1 MKDTFRSIR
10 VKLQAIVVFATV
22 AALVCATL
30 GNIVGNV
37 VSYHHRHVSD
47 VSTTAE
53 LLGRMTAPALQFDD
67 QRLASDN
74 LALLAARPNVRSA
87 AIYSGDDKL
96 FATYVAK
103 GQQSTFPAKIK
114 REKARIDG
122 TALVVTRH
130 IVNDGAVLGT
140 VYLRVG
146 YNLAGI
152 IAGVIGLAMV
162 VGLFA
167 TGIALVLIRRMEKL
181 VTAPIAEVASIAR
194 EVVEQQ
200 DYSRRVAKTTDDE
213 VGELVDSF
221 NDMLAEV
228 ERRTEALQ
236 ASYRDVRREAEE
248 RQLAQQEVMRLN
260 SSLEHR
266 VHQRTADLQRANRE
280 LTEAKAAADQ
290 ANGAKSNFLATMSHE
305 IRTPMNGVIGM
316 IDVLQQ
322 TSLKA
327 HQVEMLD
334 LIRESA
340 FSLLTVIEDILDFS
354 KIESGRLELEQAP
367 FSLREMTENACG
379 MLANLAAKKAVY
391 LTVFVDPAIPA
402 TVIGDAL
409 RLRQVLVNLV
419 SNAIKF
425 SSDRE
430 RPGRVAVR
438 VRMASRSTGTPV
450 AIDLDVIDNGIGI
463 DEPTRARLFTAFS
476 QADTST
482 TRRFGGTG
490 LGLAISRRLVD
501 LMDGTLE
508 LQSKPGHGSTFS
520 VHLSL
525 LPAPREAIDRPAP
538 SLAGL
543 RCVVV
548 GGADEL
554 AADLAAYL
562 ADEGAQTHQA
572 ADVAR
577 TCGLMD
583 VSPPGPWIA
592 VIDTTDPAIN
602 DESLDELKRRAPDY
616 GLRIVALGRGLRPQ
630 SASRNTDVFFVDGN
644 VLTRRRLCR
653 AINLAAGRAPVP
665 TPAPAPAGRR
675 RGELE
680 VPSREDARL
689 AGRLILVAE
698 DDGTN
703 QKVILRQLALL
714 GFAADVASDGRQ
726 ALELWR
732 SGDYGLVLT
741 DLHMPAMDGYEL
753 TAAIRAQERGGQHVP
768 IAALTATALKGESE
782 RCRAAGMDKYL
793 TKPLQLADLRKA
805 LDEMLL
811 LPVPRPVEPSR
822 GASVERSTAAPVDVG
837 VLEDLVGNDPAV
849 ILDLLQGFR
858 DNVGRSAELL
868 KVACSVGDMTT
879 TIEQAHR
886 LKSSA
891 RTVGALVLGAL
902 CEEIETAGKAG
913 ASDTLAQLLPAF
925 ERESDAVNAFLMA
938 FLQSSLRGATG
949 N

>member
-1 MKDTFRSIR
+1 MKNTFRSIR

-22 AALVCATL
+22 AALVCAAL

-37 VSYHHRHVSD
+37 ISYHYRHVSD

-67 QRLASDN
+67 QRLASGN
-74 LALLAARPNVRSA
+74 LALLAARPDVRSA
-87 AIYSGDDKL
+87 AIYTADNRL
-96 FATYVAK
+96 FATYAAK
-103 GQQSTFPAKIK
+103 GQQANFPA
-114 REKARIDG
+114 RIGPDGAHIVG
-122 TALVVTRH
+122 TALVVTRQ
-130 IVNDGAVLGT
+130 IVDDGTVLGT

-146 YNLAGI
+146 YNLGGI
-152 IAGVIGLAMV
+152 IARAIGLAML

-181 VTAPIAEVASIAR
+181 VTAPIAAVASIAR

-228 ERRTEALQ
+228 ERRTAALQ
-236 ASYRDVRREAEE
+236 ASNRDVRREAEE

-260 SSLEHR
+260 SSLEQR
-266 VHQRTADLQRANRE
+266 VHERTSDLQRANRE
-280 LTEAKAAADQ
+280 LIAAKAAADQ
-290 ANGAKSNFLATMSHE
+290 ANGAKSSFLATMSHE

-322 TSLKA
+322 TNLKG

-340 FSLLTVIEDILDFS
+340 FSLLAVIEDILDFS

-367 FSLREMTENACG
+367 FSLREMAENACG
-379 MLANLAAKKAVY
+379 MLANLALKKAVY
-391 LTVFVDPAIPA
+391 LTVFVEPAIPA

-425 SSDRE
+425 SSGRE
-430 RPGRVAVR
+430 LPGRVAVR
-438 VRMASRSTGTPV
+438 IRLASDSTDTHV
-450 AIDLDVIDNGIGI
+450 AVDLDVIDNGIGI
-463 DEPTRARLFTAFS
+463 DESTRARLFTAFS

-490 LGLAISRRLVD
+490 LGLAISHRLVD

-508 LQSKPGHGSTFS
+508 LQSEPGNGSTFS
-520 VHLSL
+520 VHLVL
-525 LPAPREAIDRPAP
+525 LRAQGEAIARPAP
-538 SLAGL
+538 ELVGL
-543 RCVVV
+543 RCMVV

-554 AADLAAYL
+554 AADLVACL

-572 ADVAR
+572 TDVAQA
-577 TCGLMD
+577 CSLMGAL
-583 VSPPGPWIA
+583 PPGQWIG

-602 DESLDELKRRAPDY
+602 DESLRALKRRGSEH
-616 GLRIVALGRGLRPQ
+616 GLRFVAIGRGLHQKNRT
-630 SASRNTDVFFVDGN
+630 RDTGVVFVDAN

-665 TPAPAPAGRR
+665 APAPAGRFL
-675 RGELE
+675 GELT
-680 VPSREDARL
+680 VPSREEARH

-714 GFAADVASDGRQ
+714 GFAAEVASDGRQ

-753 TAAIRAQERGGQHVP
+753 TAAIRAQEQGRQHVP

-782 RCRAAGMDKYL
+782 RCRDAGMDKYL

-805 LDEMLL
+805 LDELF
-811 LPVPRPVEPSR
+811 LPLPQPVEPPQ
-822 GASVERSTAAPVDVG
+822 GAAPHGSAAAAVDVG
-837 VLEDLVGNDPAV
+837 VLENLVGNEPAV
-849 ILDLLQGFR
+849 IFDLLQGFQ
-858 DNVGRSAELL
+858 DSAGRTAELL
-868 KVACSVGDMTT
+868 KAACSVGDMAT

-891 RTVGALVLGAL
+891 RTVGALVLG
-902 CEEIETAGKAG
+902 
-913 ASDTLAQLLPAF
+913 
-925 ERESDAVNAFLMA
+925 
-938 FLQSSLRGATG
+938 
-949 N
+949 

>member
-1 MKDTFRSIR
+1 MKSTFRSIR

-22 AALVCATL
+22 AALLCATL

-37 VSYHHRHVSD
+37 VSYHYRHVSD

-87 AIYSGDDKL
+87 AIYADDNKL
-96 FATYVAK
+96 FATYAAK
-103 GQQSTFPAKIK
+103 GQQGTFPAKTE
-114 REKARIDG
+114 RDTTRIAG
-122 TALVVTRH
+122 TTLVVTRQ
-130 IVNDGAVLGT
+130 IVKDGITLGT

-152 IAGVIGLAMV
+152 IAGAVGVAVL

-181 VTAPIAEVASIAR
+181 VTAPIAAVASIAR

-228 ERRTEALQ
+228 ERRAEALQ

-266 VHQRTADLQRANRE
+266 VHERTSDLQRANRE
-280 LTEAKAAADQ
+280 LTAAKAAADQ
-290 ANGAKSNFLATMSHE
+290 ANGAKSSFLATMSHE

-322 TSLKA
+322 TNLKG

-354 KIESGRLELEQAP
+354 KIESGRLELEQSP

-379 MLANLAAKKAVY
+379 MLANVALKKAVY
-391 LTVFVDPAIPA
+391 LTVFIDPAIPA

-425 SSDRE
+425 SSGRE
-430 RPGRVAVR
+430 QPGRVAVR
-438 VRMASRSTGTPV
+438 VRLAGHSTDTHV
-450 AIDLDVIDNGIGI
+450 AVDLDVIDNGIGI

-525 LPAPREAIDRPAP
+525 QRAQREATAQPAPE
-538 SLAGL
+538 LAGL
-543 RCVVV
+543 RCVVI
-548 GGADEL
+548 GGEL
-554 AADLAAYL
+554 ADDRVAYL

-572 ADVAR
+572 ADVAQA
-577 TCGLMD
+577 CSLMGAMQ
-583 VSPPGPWIA
+583 PGPWIA
-592 VIDTTDPAIN
+592 VLDTTDPAVN
-602 DESLDELKRRAPDY
+602 DESLRELKRRAPEY
-616 GLRIVALGRGLRPQ
+616 GLRIVAIGRGPRPK
-630 SASRNTDVFFVDGN
+630 SPARNTDIVFVDGN

-653 AINLAAGRAPVP
+653 AINLAAGRALV
-665 TPAPAPAGRR
+665 PAPAPVGQRP
-675 RGELE
+675 GELD

-741 DLHMPAMDGYEL
+741 DLHMPSMDGYEL
-753 TAAIRAQERGGQHVP
+753 TAAIRAQERAGQHVP

-793 TKPLQLADLRKA
+793 TKPLQLADLRTA
-805 LDEMLL
+805 LDELFQPL
-811 LPVPRPVEPSR
+811 PRPVEPPR
-822 GASVERSTAAPVDVG
+822 GAAPDGSTTVAVDVG
-837 VLEDLVGNDPAV
+837 VLEGLVGNDPAV
-849 ILDLLQGFR
+849 IFDLLQGFQ
-858 DNVGRSAELL
+858 DNAGRTAELL
-868 KVACSVGDMTT
+868 KAACSVGDMAT

-891 RTVGALVLGAL
+891 RTIGALVLGAL

-913 ASDTLAQLLPAF
+913 ASDTLVQLLPIF
-925 ERESDAVNAFLMA
+925 ERESDAVNAFLVA
-938 FLQSSLRGATG
+938 FRQSSLHEAARS
-949 N
+949 

>member
-1 MKDTFRSIR
+1 MSGSIGE
-10 VKLQAIVVFATV
+10 KLQAIVVYAAV

-37 VSYHHRHVSD
+37 ISYHYRHVSD

-67 QRLASDN
+67 QRLAREN

-87 AIYSGDDKL
+87 AIYNGDNRL

-103 GQQSTFPAKIK
+103 DQHGIFPAKVGHDSADI
-114 REKARIDG
+114 EG
-122 TALVVTRH
+122 TALVVTRQ
-130 IVNDGAVLGT
+130 IVSDGTVLGT
-140 VYLRVG
+140 VYLQVG
-146 YNLAGI
+146 YNLVGV
-152 IAGVIGLAMV
+152 IAGAVGVALL

-167 TGIALVLIRRMEKL
+167 IGIAVVLIRRMEKL
-181 VTAPIAEVASIAR
+181 VTAPIAAMASIAR
-194 EVVEQQ
+194 EVVKQQ

-221 NDMLAEV
+221 NDMLTEV

-248 RQLAQQEVMRLN
+248 RQLAQHEVMRLN
-260 SSLEHR
+260 ANLEHR
-266 VHQRTADLQRANRE
+266 VQERTSDLQRANRE

-290 ANGAKSNFLATMSHE
+290 ANGAKSSFLATMSHE

-322 TSLKA
+322 TNLKG

-340 FSLLTVIEDILDFS
+340 FSLLAVIEDILDFS

-367 FSLREMTENACG
+367 FPLREMAENACG
-379 MLANLAAKKAVY
+379 MLADLALKKSVY
-391 LTVFVDPAIPA
+391 LTVFVDPAIPV

-425 SSDRE
+425 SSGCE

-438 VRMASRSTGTPV
+438 VRAASHSTDTHV
-450 AIDLDVIDNGIGI
+450 AVELDVIDNGIGI

-508 LQSKPGHGSTFS
+508 LQSEPGHGSTFS
-520 VHLSL
+520 VHLAL
-525 LPAPREAIDRPAP
+525 QRAQGEAIARPAP
-538 SLAGL
+538 QLAGL
-543 RCVVV
+543 RCLVV

-554 AADLAAYL
+554 ATDLMACL

-572 ADVAR
+572 RDVMQA
-577 TCGLMD
+577 CSLMGEL
-583 VSPPGPWIA
+583 PPGPWIG
-592 VIDTTDPAIN
+592 VIDATGPGIN
-602 DESLDELKRRAPDY
+602 DESLRTLKRHGSEY
-616 GLRIVALGRGLRPQ
+616 GLHIVAIGRGLRPKTRTRD
-630 SASRNTDVFFVDGN
+630 AGIVFVDAN

-653 AINLAAGRAPVP
+653 AINLAAGRTPVP
-665 TPAPAPAGRR
+665 AQASAGRAP
-675 RGELE
+675 GKLA
-680 VPSREDARL
+680 VPSREEARH

-732 SGDYGLVLT
+732 SGDYGLILT

-753 TAAIRAQERGGQHVP
+753 TAAIRAQEQGNRHVP

-805 LDEMLL
+805 LDELFLPIPQPFEPPQGAMLD
-811 LPVPRPVEPSR
+811 
-822 GASVERSTAAPVDVG
+822 ASDLAVDVS

-849 ILDLLQGFR
+849 IFDLLQGFQ
-858 DNVGRSAELL
+858 DSAGRIAELL
-868 KVACSVGDMTT
+868 KAACRVGDMAT
-879 TIEQAHR
+879 TIQQAHR

-891 RTVGALVLGAL
+891 RTIGALVLGAL

-913 ASDTLAQLLPAF
+913 AGDTLAQLLPVF
-925 ERESDAVNAFLMA
+925 ERESDAVNAFLVA
-938 FLQSSLRGATG
+938 FCQSSQPEGTRS
-949 N
+949 

>member
-1 MKDTFRSIR
+1 VKNTSGSIR
-10 VKLQAIVVFATV
+10 EKLQAIVVFATV

-37 VSYHHRHVSD
+37 VSYHYRHVSD
-47 VSTTAE
+47 VTTTAE

-67 QRLASDN
+67 QRLASGN

-87 AIYSGDDKL
+87 AIYADDNRL

-103 GQQSTFPAKIK
+103 DQQSTFPAEIGQD
-114 REKARIDG
+114 KARIDG
-122 TALVVTRH
+122 TALVVTRQ
-130 IVNDGAVLGT
+130 IINDGTVLGT

-146 YNLAGI
+146 YNLVGI
-152 IAGVIGLAMV
+152 IGGAIGVSLL

-167 TGIALVLIRRMEKL
+167 TGIALVLIRRMEKR
-181 VTAPIAEVASIAR
+181 VTGPIAAVASIAR

-200 DYSRRVAKTTDDE
+200 DYSRRVAKTSDDE

-236 ASYRDVRREAEE
+236 ASNRDVRREAEE
-248 RQLAQQEVMRLN
+248 RQQAQQEVMRLN
-260 SSLEHR
+260 ASLEQR
-266 VHQRTADLQRANRE
+266 VHERTSDLQRANRE
-280 LTEAKAAADQ
+280 LTVAKAAADQ
-290 ANGAKSNFLATMSHE
+290 ANGAKSSFLATMSHE

-316 IDVLQQ
+316 IDVLRQ
-322 TSLKA
+322 TDLKG

-340 FSLLTVIEDILDFS
+340 FSLLAVIEDILDFS

-367 FSLREMTENACG
+367 FSLREMAENACG
-379 MLANLAAKKAVY
+379 MLANLAVKKAVY
-391 LTVFVDPAIPA
+391 LTVFVEPAIPSA
-402 TVIGDAL
+402 VIGDAL

-419 SNAIKF
+419 GNAIKF
-425 SSDRE
+425 SSGRE

-438 VRMASRSTGTPV
+438 VRLAGHSTDTQVGV
-450 AIDLDVIDNGIGI
+450 ELDVIDNGIGI
-463 DEPTRARLFTAFS
+463 DESTRARLFTAFS

-490 LGLAISRRLVD
+490 LGLAISHRLVD
-501 LMDGTLE
+501 LMGGTLE
-508 LQSKPGHGSTFS
+508 LQSEPGNGSTFS

-525 LPAPREAIDRPAP
+525 LRAQEEAMARPGP
-538 SLAGL
+538 ELAGL
-543 RCVVV
+543 RCMVV

-554 AADLAAYL
+554 AADLVACL
-562 ADEGAQTHQA
+562 VDEGAQAHQA
-572 ADVAR
+572 TDVAQACSR
-577 TCGLMD
+577 MGAL
-583 VSPPGPWIA
+583 PPGQWIG

-602 DESLDELKRRAPDY
+602 DESLRALKQCGPAH
-616 GLRIVALGRGLRPQ
+616 GLQLVAIGRGLRQ
-630 SASRNTDVFFVDGN
+630 KNQARDTDVVFVEAN

-665 TPAPAPAGRR
+665 TSARAGRPL
-675 RGELE
+675 GELK
-680 VPSREDARL
+680 VPSREEARET
-689 AGRLILVAE
+689 GRLILVAE

-732 SGDYGLVLT
+732 SGDYGLLLT
-741 DLHMPAMDGYEL
+741 DLHMPSMDGYEL
-753 TAAIRAQERGGQHVP
+753 TAAIRAQEQDGQHVP

-782 RCRAAGMDKYL
+782 RCAAAGMDKYL

-805 LDEMLL
+805 LDELL
-811 LPVPRPVEPSR
+811 RPLPQPVEPPR
-822 GASVERSTAAPVDVG
+822 RAGLNASTAVAVDVG
-837 VLEDLVGNDPAV
+837 VLEELVGSDPAV
-849 ILDLLQGFR
+849 IFDLLQGFQ
-858 DNVGRSAELL
+858 DSAGRTAELL
-868 KVACSVGDMTT
+868 KAACVAGDMAAA
-879 TIEQAHR
+879 IEQAHR

-891 RTVGALVLGAL
+891 RTVGALVLGTV

-913 ASDTLAQLLPAF
+913 AGDTLARLLPIF
-925 ERESDAVNAFLMA
+925 ERESDAVNAFLVA
-938 FLQSSLRGATG
+938 FRQSSLREATRK
-949 N
+949 

>member
-1 MKDTFRSIR
+1 MKNTFGSIR
-10 VKLQAIVVFATV
+10 EKLQAIVIFATV

-37 VSYHHRHVSD
+37 VSYHYRHVRD

-67 QRLASDN
+67 QRLASGN

-87 AIYSGDDKL
+87 AIYTADNKL
-96 FATYVAK
+96 FATYAA
-103 GQQSTFPAKIK
+103 GHQQGTFPARIGPD
-114 REKARIDG
+114 RARIDG
-122 TALVVTRH
+122 TALVVTRQ
-130 IVNDGAVLGT
+130 IVDDGAVLGT
-140 VYLRVG
+140 VYLRAG
-146 YNLAGI
+146 YNLVGLIGGA
-152 IAGVIGLAMV
+152 IGLSLL

-181 VTAPIAEVASIAR
+181 VTGPIAAVASIAR

-200 DYSRRVAKTTDDE
+200 DYSRRVAKTADDE

-236 ASYRDVRREAEE
+236 ASYRDVRHEAEE
-248 RQLAQQEVMRLN
+248 RQQAQQEVMRLN
-260 SSLEHR
+260 ASLEQR
-266 VHQRTADLQRANRE
+266 VHERTADLQRANRE
-280 LTEAKAAADQ
+280 LTAAKAAADQ
-290 ANGAKSNFLATMSHE
+290 ANGAKSSFLATMSHE

-322 TSLKA
+322 TDLKG

-340 FSLLTVIEDILDFS
+340 FSLLAVIEDILDFS

-367 FSLREMTENACG
+367 FSLREMAENACG
-379 MLANLAAKKAVY
+379 MLANLAVKKAVY
-391 LTVFVDPAIPA
+391 LTVFVEPAIPA

-419 SNAIKF
+419 GNAIKF
-425 SSDRE
+425 SSGRE

-438 VRMASRSTGTPV
+438 VRLASDSTDSQVGV
-450 AIDLDVIDNGIGI
+450 ELDVIDNGIGI

-490 LGLAISRRLVD
+490 LGLAISHRLVD
-501 LMDGTLE
+501 LMGGTLE
-508 LQSKPGHGSTFS
+508 LQSEPGNGSTFS
-520 VHLSL
+520 VHLRL
-525 LPAPREAIDRPAP
+525 LRAQGEAMARPAP
-538 SLAGL
+538 ELAGL
-543 RCVVV
+543 RCMVV
-548 GGADEL
+548 GGADDL
-554 AADLAAYL
+554 AADLVACL
-562 ADEGAQTHQA
+562 ADEGAQAHQA
-572 ADVAR
+572 ADVAQACSR
-577 TCGLMD
+577 MGAL
-583 VSPPGPWIA
+583 PPGPWIGVVDA
-592 VIDTTDPAIN
+592 TDPAID
-602 DESLDELKRRAPDY
+602 DEALRALKRCGPQH
-616 GLRIVALGRGLRPQ
+616 GVHIVAIGRGPRQ
-630 SASRNTDVFFVDGN
+630 KNRARDTGVIFVEAN

-665 TPAPAPAGRR
+665 VSAPAGQGL
-675 RGELE
+675 GELKL
-680 VPSREDARL
+680 PSREEARD

-714 GFAADVASDGRQ
+714 GFAAEVASDGRQ

-741 DLHMPAMDGYEL
+741 DLHMPSMDGYEL
-753 TAAIRAQERGGQHVP
+753 TAAIRAQEQDGRRVP

-782 RCRAAGMDKYL
+782 RCVAAGMDKYL

-805 LDEMLL
+805 LDELF
-811 LPVPRPVEPSR
+811 LPLPQPAQPPTGE
-822 GASVERSTAAPVDVG
+822 ALAAATAVAVDIS
-837 VLEDLVGNDPAV
+837 VLEELVGNDPAV
-849 ILDLLQGFR
+849 IFDLLQGFQ
-858 DNVGRSAELL
+858 DSAGRSAEVL
-868 KVACSVGDMTT
+868 KAACDVGDMPTI
-879 TIEQAHR
+879 IEQAHR

-913 ASDTLAQLLPAF
+913 ASDTLARLLPVF
-925 ERESDAVNAFLMA
+925 ERESDAVNAYLVA
-938 FLQSSLRGATG
+938 FRQSSPHAATR

>member
-1 MKDTFRSIR
+1 VKNTFRSIR

-22 AALVCATL
+22 AALLCATL

-37 VSYHHRHVSD
+37 VSYHYRHVSD

-87 AIYSGDDKL
+87 AIYTDDNKL
-96 FATYVAK
+96 FATYAAK
-103 GQQSTFPAKIK
+103 GQQGTFPAKAE
-114 REKARIDG
+114 RDTTRIVG
-122 TALVVTRH
+122 TTLVVTRQ
-130 IVNDGAVLGT
+130 IVKDGTTLGT

-146 YNLAGI
+146 YNLVGI
-152 IAGVIGLAMV
+152 IARVVGVAVL

-181 VTAPIAEVASIAR
+181 VTAPIAAVASIAR

-228 ERRTEALQ
+228 ERRAEALQ

-266 VHQRTADLQRANRE
+266 VHERTSDLQRANRE
-280 LTEAKAAADQ
+280 LTAAKAAADQ
-290 ANGAKSNFLATMSHE
+290 ANGAKSSFLATMSHE

-322 TSLKA
+322 TNLKG

-354 KIESGRLELEQAP
+354 KIESGRLELEQSP

-379 MLANLAAKKAVY
+379 MLANVALKKAVY

-425 SSDRE
+425 SSGRE
-430 RPGRVAVR
+430 RPGRVSVR
-438 VRMASRSTGTPV
+438 VRSASHSTDTHV
-450 AIDLDVIDNGIGI
+450 AVDLDVIDDGIGI
-463 DEPTRARLFTAFS
+463 DESTRARLFTAFS

-508 LQSKPGHGSTFS
+508 LQSEPGHGSTFS
-520 VHLSL
+520 VHLAL
-525 LPAPREAIDRPAP
+525 QRAQREAIARPAP
-538 SLAGL
+538 ELAGL
-543 RCVVV
+543 RCMVV
-548 GGADEL
+548 GGADQL
-554 AADLAAYL
+554 ATDLVAYL

-572 ADVAR
+572 TDVAQAYS
-577 TCGLMD
+577 LMD
-583 VSPPGPWIA
+583 VLQPGQWIG

-602 DESLDELKRRAPDY
+602 DESLRALRQRAPEYD
-616 GLRIVALGRGLRPQ
+616 LRIVAIGRVSRPKNPT
-630 SASRNTDVFFVDGN
+630 RNTDIVFVDGN

-665 TPAPAPAGRR
+665 APAPAGRR
-675 RGELE
+675 PGELD

-714 GFAADVASDGRQ
+714 GFAADMASDGRQ

-741 DLHMPAMDGYEL
+741 DLHMPSMDGYEL

-768 IAALTATALKGESE
+768 IAALTATALKGEAE

-793 TKPLQLADLRKA
+793 TKPLQLADLRTA
-805 LDEMLL
+805 LDELL
-811 LPVPRPVEPSR
+811 LPLPRPLEPPHGTALEGST
-822 GASVERSTAAPVDVG
+822 TAAVDVG

-849 ILDLLQGFR
+849 IFDLLQGFQ
-858 DNVGRSAELL
+858 DNAGRTAELL
-868 KVACSVGDMTT
+868 KAACSAGDMAT

-913 ASDTLAQLLPAF
+913 ASDTLAQLLPVF
-925 ERESDAVNAFLMA
+925 ERESDAVNAFLVA
-938 FLQSSLRGATG
+938 FRQSSLHEAARS
-949 N
+949 

>member
-1 MKDTFRSIR
+1 MKNTSIR
-10 VKLQAIVVFATV
+10 EKLQTIVVLATV

-37 VSYHHRHVSD
+37 VSYHYRHVSD
-47 VSTTAE
+47 VSTAAE

-67 QRLASDN
+67 QRLARDN
-74 LALLAARPNVRSA
+74 LALLAARPDVRSA
-87 AIYSGDDKL
+87 AIYTDDNRL
-96 FATYVAK
+96 FATYAAK
-103 GQQSTFPAKIK
+103 GQQGTFPRKI
-114 REKARIDG
+114 ARGGAHIEG
-122 TALVVTRH
+122 TTLVVTRR
-130 IVNDGAVLGT
+130 IVIDGNSLGT

-146 YNLAGI
+146 YDLAGI
-152 IAGVIGLAMV
+152 VAGAIGVAVL
-162 VGLFA
+162 VGLFSV
-167 TGIALVLIRRMEKL
+167 GIALVLIRRMEKL
-181 VTAPIAEVASIAR
+181 VTAPIAAVASIAR

-200 DYSRRVAKTTDDE
+200 DYSRRVAKTTHDE

-228 ERRTEALQ
+228 ERRTEALRG
-236 ASYRDVRREAEE
+236 SYRDVRREAEE

-266 VHQRTADLQRANRE
+266 VHERTADLQRANRE
-280 LTEAKAAADQ
+280 LTAAKAAADQ
-290 ANGAKSNFLATMSHE
+290 ANGAKSSFLATMSHE

-322 TSLKA
+322 TNLKG
-327 HQVEMLD
+327 HQIEMLD

-379 MLANLAAKKAVY
+379 MLANLALKKAVY

-402 TVIGDAL
+402 TVVGDAL

-425 SSDRE
+425 SSGRE

-438 VRMASRSTGTPV
+438 VRLAGYSTETHV
-450 AIDLDVIDNGIGI
+450 AVDLDVIDNGIGI
-463 DEPTRARLFTAFS
+463 DESTRARLFTAFS

-501 LMDGTLE
+501 LMGGTLE
-508 LQSKPGHGSTFS
+508 LQSEPGHGSTFS
-520 VHLSL
+520 VRLAL
-525 LPAPREAIDRPAP
+525 LLAQREAITRPAP
-538 SLAGL
+538 ELAGL
-543 RCVVV
+543 RCMVV

-554 AADLAAYL
+554 ATDLVAYL
-562 ADEGAQTHQA
+562 TDEGAQTHQA
-572 ADVAR
+572 TDVTQA
-577 TCGLMD
+577 CSLMGALQ
-583 VSPPGPWIA
+583 PGQWIG
-592 VIDTTDPAIN
+592 VVDMTDPAIN
-602 DESLDELKRRAPDY
+602 DESLRELKRRAPEY
-616 GLRIVALGRGLRPQ
+616 GLRIVAIGRGPRPT
-630 SASRNTDVFFVDGN
+630 RDTDAVFVDGN

-665 TPAPAPAGRR
+665 APAPVGWRP
-675 RGELE
+675 GELG

-698 DDGTN
+698 DDATN

-714 GFAADVASDGRQ
+714 GFAADMASDGRQ

-741 DLHMPAMDGYEL
+741 DLHMPSMDGYEL
-753 TAAIRAQERGGQHVP
+753 TAAIRAQEQGRQHVP

-805 LDEMLL
+805 LDELLL
-811 LPVPRPVEPSR
+811 LPLPGPAEPPHGAALEEPS
-822 GASVERSTAAPVDVG
+822 AAAVDVG
-837 VLEDLVGNDPAV
+837 VLEDLVGNDLAV
-849 ILDLLQGFR
+849 ILDLLQGFQ
-858 DNVGRSAELL
+858 DSAGRSAELL
-868 KVACSVGDMTT
+868 KAACSAGDMTT

-902 CEEIETAGKAG
+902 CEEIETAGNAG

-925 ERESDAVNAFLMA
+925 ERESDAVNAFLVA
-938 FLQSSLRGATG
+938 FRQSSLRDATG
-949 N
+949 E